1 MKVRLLKDHNGMPPG
16 FVMVNIGRGAAEILI
31 ARGVGE
37 IVEDDKVM
45 AKNKVTKWDRSIQSR
60 RPRQPNQ

>member
-37 IVEDDKVM
+37 IVQDDKII
-45 AKNKVTKWDRSIQSR
+45 KWDRSIQSR